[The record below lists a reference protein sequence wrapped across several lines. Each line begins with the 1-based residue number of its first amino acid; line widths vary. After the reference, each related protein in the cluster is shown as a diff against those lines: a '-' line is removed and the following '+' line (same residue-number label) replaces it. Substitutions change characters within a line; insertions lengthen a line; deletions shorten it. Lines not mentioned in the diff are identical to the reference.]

1 MEIMP
6 SLILTNRS
14 SNYLSLWSI
23 TYVLKLGLGAYI
35 NIVDVQEVI
44 LGLSLKLTEIRLAMG
59 LMKC

>member
-14 SNYLSLWSI
+14 SNCLSLWSI